1 MTFIYFDGK
10 NGIFPYHMAVTSIV
24 GNRGKLVPSSV
35 TIDYL

>member
-10 NGIFPYHMAVTSIV
+10 YGIFPYHIAVTSIV
-24 GNRGKLVPSSV
+24 DKRGKLVPSV